1 GRYQDELGRAQGV
14 VAVPPED
21 GGPPRVLAAEVPVG
35 ATADRYRVLAW
46 GPGGVVLVE
55 SRSDAGPSGGPLR
68 RVLAWE
74 VEQGRLWRLGEVPG
88 VGAPGGSWFTGQWAL

>member
-1 GRYQDELGRAQGV
+1 M
-14 VAVPPED
+14 PPED

-46 GPGGVVLVE
+46 APGGVVIVE
-55 SRSDAGPSGGPLR
+55 SRSDVGPSGGPLR

-88 VGAPGGSWFTGQWAL
+88 VGAAGGSWFTGQWAL